1 MMVITNKLNIMKI
14 LLKYLIVFLI
24 TPMFFVGCRQNDD
37 DKQII
42 TIDSVSPKEALAGDH
57 VVIKGKGLNQV
68 LHVLIESDP
77 FVSLPFSQTDDT
89 IEFNLPS
96 NALAGNKDVVLV
108 LKDGNRYVVND
119 YHIVPGAPIISSVSP
134 GSAPVG
140 TGITVKG
147 SAFVGI
153 NKVMLGNVEIP
164 KSVYTVSADQSTIK
178 FNVPSGVTDGY
189 GYITV
194 TTDKGT
200 ASSPSLFF
208 IGKEILVENWD
219 GNKFPGL
226 TWTGAYNAYINDQTG
241 ILTGPSP
248 IAISGSYYKI
258 TSNGTSWGAG
268 NETAAL
274 ASTFGLT
281 GNAASVIFVADINTN
296 GSPVGTFL
304 RFNQSNGNFYTYNV
318 TATTGWKT
326 VIIRLNKDL
335 GWQYNGDPSSVGPTQ
350 TPTPALI
357 NQIKIMTAAT
367 LGAQINIDNLRF
379 IQL

>member
-1 MMVITNKLNIMKI
+1 MKI
-14 LLKYLIVFLI
+14 LIKYLIVFLI
-24 TPMFFVGCRQNDD
+24 TPFFFIGCRQIDD
-37 DKQII
+37 EKVMI
-42 TIDSVSPKEALAGDH
+42 TIDSVSPNEALAGDH
-57 VVIKGKGLNQV
+57 VVIKGKGLNQI

-77 FVSLPFSQTDDT
+77 YVSLPFSQTDDA

-96 NALAGNKDVVLV
+96 NALAGYKDIVLV
-108 LKDGNRYVVND
+108 QADGKRKVISD

-140 TGITVKG
+140 TSITVKG

-153 NKVMLGNVEIP
+153 TKVMLGNVEIP
-164 KSVYTVSADQSTIK
+164 KGSYTVTADQSSVK
-178 FNVPSGVTDGY
+178 FNVPSGVSNGY
-189 GYITV
+189 GYISIS
-194 TTDKGT
+194 TDKGT
-200 ASSPSLFF
+200 AVSSSLFF

-241 ILTGPSP
+241 ILSGPSP

-274 ASTFGLT
+274 TSTFGLT
-281 GNAASVIFVADINTN
+281 GDASSVIFVADINTN
-296 GSPVGTFL
+296 GSPEGTFL

-318 TATTGWKT
+318 KAATGWKT
-326 VIIRLNKDL
+326 VIVRLNKDI
-335 GWQYNGDPSSVGPTQ
+335 GWQYNGDPSSVSPAQ
-350 TPTPALI
+350 IPTPALI
-357 NQIKIMTAAT
+357 NQIKIMTSAT